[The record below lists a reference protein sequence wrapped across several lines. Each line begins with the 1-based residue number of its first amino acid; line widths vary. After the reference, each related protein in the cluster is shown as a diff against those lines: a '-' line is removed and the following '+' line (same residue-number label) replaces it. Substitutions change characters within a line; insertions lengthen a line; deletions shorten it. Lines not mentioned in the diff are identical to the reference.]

1 MRNKFTPCLILALA
15 LLTGCAQE
23 APSTPETPATSV
35 EETTVPETAPE
46 TSEALPEVDEL
57 PIEINPDASPLE
69 PVPAEL
75 SCADQTVEGLVEDT
89 VGYTF
94 ALPVFSGTDGSEAM
108 TQFYTDLLP
117 EMETYAKETVYLEAM
132 DRHTVVSVFGSYTV
146 DGVQDGALLV
156 SYEVRAE
163 YGEGDPV
170 TSSRTDHFDLT
181 TGEHLSME

>member
-35 EETTVPETAPE
+35 EETTVPETARRRPKPCPRW
-46 TSEALPEVDEL
+46 T
-57 PIEINPDASPLE
+57 NSPLRST
-69 PVPAEL
+69 PTPRRWSRYPAEL

-94 ALPVFSGTDGSEAM
+94 ALAVFSGTDGSEAM

-170 TSSRTDHFDLT
+170 TSSPHRSL
-181 TGEHLSME
+181 

>member
-15 LLTGCAQE
+15 LLAGCAQE
-23 APSTPETPATSV
+23 TPSAPETPATSV

-46 TSEALPEVDEL
+46 TSETLPEVDEI

-94 ALPVFSGTDGSEAM
+94 ALPVFSGTDGG
-108 TQFYTDLLP
+108 
-117 EMETYAKETVYLEAM
+117 
-132 DRHTVVSVFGSYTV
+132 DRLSGGHGPPHGGQRLRQLHRRRRPGRRAG
-146 DGVQDGALLV
+146 GVL
-156 SYEVRAE
+156 
-163 YGEGDPV
+163 
-170 TSSRTDHFDLT
+170 
-181 TGEHLSME
+181 

>member
-1 MRNKFTPCLILALA
+1 MRFKFAPCLVLALA
-15 LLTGCAQE
+15 LLAGCTQTPPA
-23 APSTPETPATSV
+23 TPETPVASEDTTQSDPV
-35 EETTVPETAPE
+35 VETPEET
-46 TSEALPEVDEL
+46 PEVDEL
-57 PIEINPDASPLE
+57 PIEINPASPLE
-69 PVPAEL
+69 PIPAGL
-75 SCADQTVEGLVEDT
+75 TYDDNTVEGLVEDS
-89 VGYTF
+89 VGYAYT
-94 ALPVFSGTDGSEAM
+94 LPVFSGTDGSEAM

-117 EMETYAKETVYLEAM
+117 ELETYAKETVYLEAM

-170 TSSRTDHFDLT
+170 TSSRTDRFDLT